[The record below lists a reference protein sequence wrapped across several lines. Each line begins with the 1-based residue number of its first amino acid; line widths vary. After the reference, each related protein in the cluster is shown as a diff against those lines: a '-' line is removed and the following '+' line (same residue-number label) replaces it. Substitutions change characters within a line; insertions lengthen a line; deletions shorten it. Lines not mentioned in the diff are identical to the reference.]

1 MKKNTPT
8 KQKLTKKHYIIIG
21 AASGIFLILMSTI
34 AYLLV
39 YINNDRMENEK
50 KKDDRP
56 TVVTKENV
64 DEVVASMEEPI
75 EDGSYEVVMN
85 TKWKFSK
92 DASDAY
98 VENSRSNTRTVY
110 FDVLLA
116 DTNELVYSSPY
127 IPVGEKIEGFALDTK
142 LEPGDYKGLVTYH
155 LVDDDKQEVSNL
167 SVSVTFQ
174 VK

>member
-8 KQKLTKKHYIIIG
+8 KPKLTRKQCIIIG
-21 AASGIFLILMSTI
+21 AATAVFLILVSTI
-34 AYLLV
+34 VYLLV
-39 YINNDRMENEK
+39 YINNDQMVIDE

-56 TVVTKENV
+56 TVITKENY
-64 DEVVASMEEPI
+64 DEVIASLDEPV

-85 TKWKFSK
+85 TKWKFSG
-92 DASDAY
+92 DTSNAY
-98 VENSRSNTRTVY
+98 VENSRNNTRTVY

-116 DTNELVYSSPY
+116 DTKELVYSSPY

-155 LVDDDKQEVSNL
+155 LVDDDKQEVSHL